1 MKWAEYFQKNDIEY
15 VFFSAKIE
23 KDYQDLEKEKEKLL
37 KERLEQTQKARNEI
51 EEEEIAENSINQV
64 IDEEIKKTEHALE
77 DMHLKNEEYVN
88 NIYIIIKIYI

>member
-1 MKWAEYFQKNDIEY
+1 MQWADYFQKNNIEY

-51 EEEEIAENSINQV
+51 EEEEIAANAANQF
-64 IDEEIKKTEHALE
+64 IEDEIKKTEHALE
-77 DMHLKNEEYVN
+77 DMHLKNEE
-88 NIYIIIKIYI
+88 